1 MVVAFSCTYLAS
13 RIGVPAKYP
22 PFYTLITY
30 QFL

>member
-1 MVVAFSCTYLAS
+1 MVVAFLCTYPTCF
-13 RIGVPAKYP
+13 IGVSAKYP